1 MPISEADCLGE
12 RRATTYF
19 PPEHKTPNQPTVF
32 ESTNEAT
39 IRKLFELVE
48 SLRTENAA
56 LVEQLLLTRNPV
68 EQEQRVEIPEQMEYV
83 GKMPWYM
90 RQQLLQKACKKPKL
104 PQLAGIPD
112 RSEQLDAI

>member
-1 MPISEADCLGE
+1 MPISEL
-12 RRATTYF
+12 
-19 PPEHKTPNQPTVF
+19 
-32 ESTNEAT
+32 TNEAT

-48 SLRTENAA
+48 SLRAENAA

-68 EQEQRVEIPEQMEYV
+68 EQEQRVEIPEQMEYI

-104 PQLAGIPD
+104 SEIAGIPD
-112 RSEQLDAI
+112 EGDQLDAI

>member
-1 MPISEADCLGE
+1 MPISEDDIGSSA
-12 RRATTYF
+12 AYY
-19 PPEHKTPNQPTVF
+19 PPNHRMPKQPTVF

-39 IRKLFELVE
+39 IRELFDLIK

-56 LVEQLLLTRNPV
+56 LVEQLLLARNPV
-68 EQEQRVEIPEQMEYV
+68 EQEQKVEIPEHMEYI

-104 PQLAGIPD
+104 SEIAGIPD
-112 RSEQLDAI
+112 EGDQLDAG

>member
-1 MPISEADCLGE
+1 MPTSELAE
-12 RRATTYF
+12 R
-19 PPEHKTPNQPTVF
+19 EI
-32 ESTNEAT
+32 
-39 IRKLFELVE
+39 IRELFDLIKV
-48 SLRTENAA
+48 LRIENAA

-104 PQLAGIPD
+104 SEIAGIPD
-112 RSEQLDAI
+112 EGDQLDAI

>member
-1 MPISEADCLGE
+1 MPTSELA
-12 RRATTYF
+12 
-19 PPEHKTPNQPTVF
+19 
-32 ESTNEAT
+32 NEAT

-104 PQLAGIPD
+104 SEIAGIPD
-112 RSEQLDAI
+112 EGDQLDAI